1 MKMKNEVSGN
11 APTWARF
18 KTSSMFR
25 FLAYLTL
32 VFLLFGF
39 AKKEA
44 PTSAAFETSPTTT
57 PSQPD
62 ELVDHNI
69 CVTKN
74 TTYTAGEELT
84 YKLYYN
90 WNFVWLSAG
99 EMTFKVIDEDD
110 QWHFNVVGKTYE
122 SYDWFFKV
130 RDYYDTWVQKETGLP
145 IMGIRNIEEGKY
157 RLYDYL
163 SYDQSRG
170 KVHNDRGKSPTDIRE
185 RKDFHIDDCMHDIVS
200 ILYHARN
207 VDFSRMK
214 VGDAFPIQIF
224 MDKEMWPLKVRYNGR
239 EAGKEIRDL
248 GKYNTQKFSPEVIPG
263 RVFPDGASIN
273 VWVTDDANRLPLM
286 IDSPLSVGSVKAVLH
301 KHKGLRWP
309 VKAKV

>member
-1 MKMKNEVSGN
+1 MKTKNLRKPLV
-11 APTWARF
+11 F
-18 KTSSMFR
+18 SS
-25 FLAYLTL
+25 LTL
-32 VFLLFGF
+32 VFLFFGF
-39 AKKEA
+39 AKMDT
-44 PTSAAFETSPTTT
+44 PTTSAKFETSPTFT
-57 PSQPD
+57 D
-62 ELVDHNI
+62 DDHNS

-74 TTYTAGEELT
+74 TTYSAGEELT

-110 QWHFNVVGKTYE
+110 QWHFQVVGKTYD

-163 SYDQSRG
+163 TYDQSRG
-170 KVHNDRGKSPTDIRE
+170 KVHNDRGKSTTDIRE
-185 RKDFHIDDCMHDIVS
+185 HHDFQIDDCMHDIVS

-207 VDFSRMK
+207 VDFSKMK
-214 VGDAFPIQIF
+214 KDDTFPIQLF
-224 MDKEMWPLKVRYNGR
+224 MDKETWPLKVRYQGR
-239 EAGKEIRDL
+239 EASKNIRDL
-248 GKYNTQKFSPEVIPG
+248 GKYNTQHFSPEVIPG

-273 VWVTDDANRLPLM
+273 VWVTDDENRLPLM
-286 IDSPLSVGSVKAVLH
+286 IDSPLSVGSVKAVLQ

-309 VKAKV
+309 VKAKM

>member
-1 MKMKNEVSGN
+1 LKHQNLLALKTKNLCK
-11 APTWARF
+11 PLLF
-18 KTSSMFR
+18 SS
-25 FLAYLTL
+25 LAL
-32 VFLLFGF
+32 VFLFFGF
-39 AKKEA
+39 AKNGDA
-44 PTSAAFETSPTTT
+44 PTRSLPEGHMENDLGYSPCFT
-57 PSQPD
+57 Q
-62 ELVDHNI
+62 
-69 CVTKN
+69 N
-74 TTYTAGEELT
+74 TTYQAGEELT

-110 QWHFNVVGKTYE
+110 QWHFQVVGKTYE

-163 SYDQSRG
+163 TYDQSRK

-185 RKDFHIDDCMHDIVS
+185 HHDFKLDGCIVS

-207 VDFSRMK
+207 VDFSKMK
-214 VGDAFPIQIF
+214 PGEAFPIQIF
-224 MDKEMWPLKVRYNGR
+224 MDKEAWPLKVRYKGR
-239 EAGKEIRDL
+239 EAAKNIRDL
-248 GKYNTQKFSPEVIPG
+248 GKYNTQHFSPEVIPG
-263 RVFPDGASIN
+263 RVFPDGAAIN